1 MAGIVTGSA
10 TGLMSFMPAIIF
22 LVAIGLAFSTG
33 TSWGTFGILIP
44 IVVAAFSS
52 VDPELMIIS
61 ISACM
66 AGAVC
71 GDHISPIS
79 DTTIMASAGAE
90 CNHVSHVNTQ
100 LPYALCVAAISFVS
114 YIIAGVTRSALLSL
128 FVGVVLVVGGLLIL
142 KKQRETSR
150 KKRLSPKNMF
160 AKKSPAKKK
169 AKN

>member
-1 MAGIVTGSA
+1 
-10 TGLMSFMPAIIF
+10 
-22 LVAIGLAFSTG
+22 
-33 TSWGTFGILIP
+33 
-44 IVVAAFSS
+44 
-52 VDPELMIIS
+52 
-61 ISACM
+61 
-66 AGAVC
+66 
-71 GDHISPIS
+71 
-79 DTTIMASAGAE
+79 MASAGAE

-150 KKRLSPKNMF
+150 KKRFSPKNMF

>member
-1 MAGIVTGSA
+1 MN
-10 TGLMSFMPAIIF
+10 FMPAIIF

-52 VDPELMIIS
+52 VDSGLMIIS

-90 CNHVSHVNTQ
+90 CNHVNHVNTQ
-100 LPYALCVAAISFVS
+100 LPYALYVAAISFVC
-114 YIIAGVTRSALLSL
+114 YIVAGLTRSALFSL
-128 FVGVVLVVGGLLIL
+128 LVGIVLVVGGLLLI
-142 KKQRETSR
+142 KKQRGFTH
-150 KKRLSPKNMF
+150 KKNISPKNLL
-160 AKKSPAKKK
+160 AKKSSAKKK